1 MSNCS
6 GCSSCSTCGG
16 GSCEPEITKALKLN
30 MVFDDQTDS
39 GKCDATDEAIS
50 EALEGM
56 KDFLNDNRIKIQY
69 NSVKLINREQADL
82 LGFKDLPTI
91 LINGRDIQADYKE
104 NTCKCHPDKVIKG
117 WIYMGM
123 EMDTPPKELVTDAL
137 IEAIYGKPEGKKE
150 VECMCDGECS

>member
-6 GCSSCSTCGG
+6 GCSSCSTCGSG
-16 GSCEPEITKALKLN
+16 TCEPEITKALKLN
-30 MVFDDQTDS
+30 MVFDDETDS
-39 GKCDATDEAIS
+39 EKCDATDAAIN

-56 KDFLNDNRIKIQY
+56 RDFLNDNRIKVQY
-69 NSVKLINREQADL
+69 NSVKLINREQAEL

-91 LINGRDIQADYKE
+91 LINGTDIQPNYKE
-104 NTCKCHPDKVIKG
+104 NTCKCHPDQLIKG

-137 IEAIYGKPEGKKE
+137 IESIYGKPDKKQE
-150 VECMCDGECS
+150 TECQCDGECN